1 VFQKIQKNQIRL
13 ANKIILLVIIVI
25 GYLSFF
31 TSCANIGM
39 PSGGLRDSI
48 PPVVVH
54 SIPAFNQIN
63 FTDQRIRLTFNEFVI
78 VEGLND
84 KFVVSP
90 PTTKKPIFRTKG
102 KTLIVDL
109 NEKLK
114 PNTTYS
120 LDFKDGVSDN
130 NERNPLRNLRLAFS
144 TGSQF
149 DTLRVVGFIKD
160 AFNLEPIP
168 NSYVFLYRGRSDT
181 LVYKT
186 RPDFIAKTDKNGFFA
201 VTNLPADTFQVY
213 GISDVD
219 NNMKF
224 TPGADSISF
233 LDQLV
238 VPSARFLPM
247 RDTSITGIDT
257 LLIFGKTKFSPDP
270 LYLLHFGEEFFN
282 LRLDKYVHP
291 TRKVVDLSFTQ
302 SVADTFDIEPLNFK
316 AKPGWKYTEMSAKS
330 DSVRIWLTDSMAYNK
345 DTLIFKLSY
354 LQQDSLKEFYTK
366 SDTIRL
372 YFTDI
377 TQAARNKRKE
387 RRRVEKEDIS
397 VQITTNAKAG
407 FDVYRDLTLESPEP
421 IASFDTTKIK
431 LFEKK
436 DTLFYPIT
444 FKLRPDSQN
453 KRRFLLSHPW
463 KYGTN
468 YKLTVDSAALKTIYN
483 IYSKKLKDEFKSQEE
498 EYYGKIILNLKNVTV
513 PTIVQLLGDE
523 KDEKVIKSVPVI
535 KDGLVTFN
543 FLEPRKYLIK
553 VIFDRNN
560 NGKWDT
566 GNLKKKIQPEEVMY
580 YLSVVKV
587 RGNWENKPSWSLP
600 TQQAF
605 SKKIIDEEIEAQKLK
620 DKQKKR
626 KSTKAF

>member
-1 VFQKIQKNQIRL
+1 M
-13 ANKIILLVIIVI
+13 ANKIILLAIIVI

-39 PSGGLRDSI
+39 PSGGLKDSI

-54 SIPAFNQIN
+54 SIPAFNQTN
-63 FTDQRIRLTFNEFVI
+63 FSDQRIRLTFNEFVI
-78 VEGLND
+78 VEGLNE

-144 TGSQF
+144 TGPQLDS
-149 DTLRVVGFIKD
+149 LRVVGFIKD

-168 NSYVFLYRGRSDT
+168 NSYVLLYKGRSDT

-213 GISDVD
+213 GLSDVD
-219 NNMKF
+219 NNLKY
-224 TPGADSISF
+224 TPGSDSISF
-233 LDQLV
+233 IDQLV
-238 VPSARFLPM
+238 VPSATFLPM

-270 LYLLHFGEEFFN
+270 LYLLRFGEYYFD

-291 TRKVVDLSFTQ
+291 SRKIVDLTFTQ
-302 SVADTFDIEPLNFK
+302 SVADTFDIEPINFK
-316 AKPGWKYTEMSAKS
+316 AKPGWKYTEISPKS
-330 DSVRIWLTDSMAYNK
+330 DSIRIWLTDSTDYDR
-345 DTLIFKLSY
+345 DTLIFKVSY

-366 SDTIRL
+366 NDTIKL
-372 YFTDI
+372 YFTDV

-387 RRRVEKEDIS
+387 RRRIEKEEKS
-397 VQITTNAKAG
+397 VTITSNTKAG
-407 FDVYRDLTLESPEP
+407 FDVYRELILESPEP
-421 IASFDTTKIK
+421 IGTFDTTKIK
-431 LFEKK
+431 LFEKR
-436 DTLFYPIT
+436 DTIFYPIT
-444 FKLRPDSQN
+444 FKLRPDSLN
-453 KRRFLLSHPW
+453 RRRYLLAHTW

-468 YKLTVDSAALKTIYN
+468 YKLTVDSAAIKTIYN
-483 IYSKKLKDEFKSQEE
+483 TYSKKVREEFKTQEE
-498 EYYGKIILNLKNVTV
+498 DFYGKIILDLKNVTI
-513 PTIVQLLGDE
+513 PTIIQLLSDD
-523 KDEKVIKSVPVI
+523 KDEKVIQSKPVT
-535 KDGLVTFN
+535 KDGLVTFD

-553 VIFDRNN
+553 SIFDRNN

-580 YLSVVKV
+580 YLSVIKV
-587 RGNWENKPSWSLP
+587 RSNWDNKPDWTLP

-605 SKKIIDEEIEAQKLK
+605 SKKIIDQELEEQKLK
-620 DKQKKR
+620 DKQKKKK
-626 KSTKAF
+626 KSTAF